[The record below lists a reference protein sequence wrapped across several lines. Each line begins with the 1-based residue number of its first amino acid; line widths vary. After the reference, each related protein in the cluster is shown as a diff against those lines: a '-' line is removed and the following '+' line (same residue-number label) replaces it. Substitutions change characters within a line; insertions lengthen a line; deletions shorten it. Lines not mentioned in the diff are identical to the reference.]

1 MRYVFGL
8 IATAVRI
15 FLGFI
20 LLAVGIFCA
29 VTFEFPAGADSAYVQ
44 GRLIGTLALTLIFGM
59 VGFKM
64 MTRRAL
70 H

>member
-1 MRYVFGL
+1 
-8 IATAVRI
+8 
-15 FLGFI
+15 
-20 LLAVGIFCA
+20 
-29 VTFEFPAGADSAYVQ
+29 VQ

>member
-8 IATAVRI
+8 LATGIR
-15 FLGFI
+15 I
-20 LLAVGIFCA
+20 LLGLILLVVGIYWA

-44 GRLIGTLALTLIFGM
+44 GRLLGTLALTLIFGM

-64 MTRRAL
+64 MTRRSL

>member
-1 MRYVFGL
+1 MRHIFGL
-8 IATAVRI
+8 LATGLRI
-15 FLGFI
+15 FLGFM

-44 GRLIGTLALTLIFGM
+44 GRLLGTLALTLIFGM

-64 MTRRAL
+64 MTRRSL